1 MNTNAD
7 RALAL
12 RRLAIGYQVDRAPSL
27 ARLRAHAQY
36 VPGRGSLR
44 PRYAFIGEAPG
55 AAEDRQRRPFCG
67 PSGRMLDEMLASIG
81 LERKDVW
88 VTNIVKYRPPD
99 NRDPSPAEKA
109 ASLPYLLKELEMVGA
124 EYWVT
129 LGRHALT
136 ALLPGVRLA
145 SVRGQWQAGVTAR
158 PLMPLFHPAVALYRS
173 SMRATLL
180 GDFAKLKEVPQ

>member
-1 MNTNAD
+1 
-7 RALAL
+7 
-12 RRLAIGYQVDRAPSL
+12 
-27 ARLRAHAQY
+27 
-36 VPGRGSLR
+36 
-44 PRYAFIGEAPG
+44 
-55 AAEDRQRRPFCG
+55 
-67 PSGRMLDEMLASIG
+67 MLDEMLASIG

-158 PLMPLFHPAVALYRS
+158 PLMRCFTRQWRCTAAACGRPYSGTSPS
-173 SMRATLL
+173 
-180 GDFAKLKEVPQ
+180 